1 MLGLNF
7 LVRIQATL
15 QPWADQ
21 IHIVTGPSTKTVV
34 PVHRDMKVGTK
45 VLSSIQLVE
54 DVSYGRNIKSSKR
67 NATKAPSEVLVAQGT
82 DMKPAGST
90 VEPTPLGKVGCASSF
105 EGKGAMQG
113 QSRRVNATSKVHCKH
128 SDSVLN
134 SDLLA
139 WQSRRG
145 PFKVHKQGGQGTVG
159 GTKPRCENPGDSSG
173 NKSKLGQV
181 KAETSCQHN
190 VPMSATVQD
199 KRRRKPRHKFRR
211 KGQPDRKASRE
222 EAEATRKSESSQ
234 CHPEVATRALREWV
248 GENVTGQSAKPV
260 TMPQEAPHGG
270 LSIRWGT
277 FSPQELAQFRVLLKK
292 PVRLKPSWPDGEDM
306 ETLANFGNKS

>member
-1 MLGLNF
+1 
-7 LVRIQATL
+7 
-15 QPWADQ
+15 
-21 IHIVTGPSTKTVV
+21 
-34 PVHRDMKVGTK
+34 
-45 VLSSIQLVE
+45 
-54 DVSYGRNIKSSKR
+54 
-67 NATKAPSEVLVAQGT
+67 
-82 DMKPAGST
+82 MKPAGST

-145 PFKVHKQGGQGTVG
+145 PFKVHKHGGQGTVG

-181 KAETSCQHN
+181 KTETSCQQN
-190 VPMSATVQD
+190 VPTSATVQD
-199 KRRRKPRHKFRR
+199 KRRRKPRHRFRR
-211 KGQPDRKASRE
+211 KGQPDCKTSRK
-222 EAEATRKSESSQ
+222 EAEATRKFQGESSQ
-234 CHPEVATRALREWV
+234 GHPEVATRALREWV